1 MPKRHKRTPAHLWK
15 TTVDGHVGLFLIDK
29 KQLWIEQFIKHA

>member
-1 MPKRHKRTPAHLWK
+1 MPKRHKRMPAHLWE
-15 TTVDGHVGLFLIDK
+15 TTVGGHVGLFLIDK